1 MSDPNRS
8 MSEVPALLEE
18 RRRYEAWLATLESR
32 RESTPQHVF
41 DRVKADYSARLQRV
55 DEQLALHR
63 HSIQEERTSLNSRR
77 SLLEAEE
84 QLRRDERFELE
95 LRSHVGEFAGSEAE
109 AAFQA
114 VDEALAQLASERQGL
129 DARIKELDML
139 LAIRP
144 PEPHRVAP
152 PARPAPP
159 PAPPVMRMPAPAPAA
174 APAMRVPAP
183 APAPPPAAAPAPAP
197 STAQA
202 PVPVT
207 AATSSSNGAG
217 DEEEGKLRTPNGTF
231 DELAFLSEVVGM
243 PEAERARARVSA
255 EPADHGPV
263 VANGPAVGSA
273 SVIPGVRTD
282 AAAELSSE
290 NARGAIMQQVAPV
303 TRPLAANIPSN
314 TPIVL
319 RTSSQNEQAK
329 TLKCN
334 ECGSLNYPTEW
345 YCERCGAEL
354 AAL

>member
-8 MSEVPALLEE
+8 MNEVPALIEE
-18 RRRYEAWLATLESR
+18 RRRYEAWLATLEMR
-32 RESTPQHVF
+32 RESTPRHVF

-114 VDEALAQLASERQGL
+114 VDEALSQLASERQGL
-129 DARIKELDML
+129 EARIKELDAL
-139 LAIRP
+139 LQIRP
-144 PEPHRVAP
+144 VEPQRA
-152 PARPAPP
+152 APP
-159 PAPPVMRMPAPAPAA
+159 PRPAALPPRAPAMRAPAPAPVAAPMPAPAPVPAS
-174 APAMRVPAP
+174 APASAP
-183 APAPPPAAAPAPAP
+183 APAP
-197 STAQA
+197 
-202 PVPVT
+202 V
-207 AATSSSNGAG
+207 ATSSANGVG
-217 DEEEGKLRTPNGTF
+217 DEEEGKLRTPGGTF

-263 VANGPAVGSA
+263 VANGPAVGNGPA
-273 SVIPGVRTD
+273 IPGVRTD
-282 AAAELSSE
+282 AAAELSSA
-290 NARGAIMQQVAPV
+290 NARGAVMQQVSPV

-319 RTSSQNEQAK
+319 RTTSQNEQAK

>member
-109 AAFQA
+109 SAFQA
-114 VDEALAQLASERQGL
+114 VDEALAQLASERQAL

-144 PEPHRVAP
+144 AEPHRVAP
-152 PARPAPP
+152 PPARPA
-159 PAPPVMRMPAPAPAA
+159 APPA

-183 APAPPPAAAPAPAP
+183 APAPAPAPPPAQAPAPVPAAA
-197 STAQA
+197 
-202 PVPVT
+202 
-207 AATSSSNGAG
+207 SSSNGAG
-217 DEEEGKLRTPNGTF
+217 DEEEGKLRTPGGTF

-243 PEAERARARVSA
+243 PEADRARARVSA

-263 VANGPAVGSA
+263 VANGPAIGSA
-273 SVIPGVRTD
+273 PVIPGVRTD

>member
-32 RESTPQHVF
+32 RGAAPQHVF
-41 DRVKADYSARLQRV
+41 DRVKADYAARLQRV

-114 VDEALAQLASERQGL
+114 VDEALAQLASERQAL

-144 PEPHRVAP
+144 PESHRVPAA
-152 PARPAPP
+152 PARPAAPAAPP
-159 PAPPVMRMPAPAPAA
+159 PA

-183 APAPPPAAAPAPAP
+183 AAAPALPPVQAAAPVPA
-197 STAQA
+197 AG
-202 PVPVT
+202 
-207 AATSSSNGAG
+207 SNGAG
-217 DEEEGKLRTPNGTF
+217 DEEEGKLRTPGGTF

-243 PEAERARARVSA
+243 PEADRARARVSA

-273 SVIPGVRTD
+273 PVIPGVRTD

-290 NARGAIMQQVAPV
+290 NARGAIMQQVPPV

-319 RTSSQNEQAK
+319 RTSSQNQQTK
-329 TLKCN
+329 TLRCN

>member
-8 MSEVPALLEE
+8 MSEVPALIEE
-18 RRRYEAWLATLESR
+18 RRRYESWLATLEMR
-32 RESTPQHVF
+32 RESTPRHVF

-114 VDEALAQLASERQGL
+114 VDEALAQLASERQAL
-129 DARIKELDML
+129 EARIKELDVL
-139 LAIRP
+139 LQIRP
-144 PEPHRVAP
+144 VESQRVVGP
-152 PARPAPP
+152 PPRPAAPP
-159 PAPPVMRMPAPAPAA
+159 PRAPQMRAPAPAPAA
-174 APAMRVPAP
+174 APAPVPVSVPAPAPVPSSAPAP
-183 APAPPPAAAPAPAP
+183 APAP
-197 STAQA
+197 
-202 PVPVT
+202 V
-207 AATSSSNGAG
+207 ATSSANGAG
-217 DEEEGKLRTPNGTF
+217 DEEEGKLRTPGGTF

-243 PEAERARARVSA
+243 PEADRARARVSA

-263 VANGPAVGSA
+263 VATGPAIGNGPA
-273 SVIPGVRTD
+273 IPGVRTD

-290 NARGAIMQQVAPV
+290 NARGAVMQQVQPV

-319 RTSSQNEQAK
+319 RTTSQNEQAK

>member
-144 PEPHRVAP
+144 PEPHRVPAP
-152 PARPAPP
+152 PARPA
-159 PAPPVMRMPAPAPAA
+159 APPA

-183 APAPPPAAAPAPAP
+183 APAPAPAAAPAPAP
-197 STAQA
+197 VHAAAQA
-202 PVPVT
+202 PAPVV
-207 AATSSSNGAG
+207 ASNSNGAG
-217 DEEEGKLRTPNGTF
+217 DEEEGNRRTPGGTF

-243 PEAERARARVSA
+243 PEADRARARVSA

-273 SVIPGVRTD
+273 PVIPGVRTD

-290 NARGAIMQQVAPV
+290 NARGAIMQQVQPV
-303 TRPLAANIPSN
+303 TRPLAANIASN

>member
-114 VDEALAQLASERQGL
+114 VDEALAQLASERQAL

-144 PEPHRVAP
+144 PESHRVPAP
-152 PARPAPP
+152 PARSAAPP
-159 PAPPVMRMPAPAPAA
+159 A

-183 APAPPPAAAPAPAP
+183 VPAAAPAPAP
-197 STAQA
+197 PPVHAAAPASA
-202 PVPVT
+202 PVPV
-207 AATSSSNGAG
+207 AASSSNGAG
-217 DEEEGKLRTPNGTF
+217 DEEEGKLRTPGGTF
-231 DELAFLSEVVGM
+231 DELAFL
-243 PEAERARARVSA
+243 
-255 EPADHGPV
+255 
-263 VANGPAVGSA
+263 
-273 SVIPGVRTD
+273 
-282 AAAELSSE
+282 
-290 NARGAIMQQVAPV
+290 
-303 TRPLAANIPSN
+303 
-314 TPIVL
+314 
-319 RTSSQNEQAK
+319 
-329 TLKCN
+329 
-334 ECGSLNYPTEW
+334 
-345 YCERCGAEL
+345 
-354 AAL
+354 

>member
-41 DRVKADYSARLQRV
+41 DRVKADYAARLQRV

-129 DARIKELDML
+129 DARIKELDTL

-144 PEPHRVAP
+144 AEPRRVAAPPPRPAAP
-152 PARPAPP
+152 PAAPT
-159 PAPPVMRMPAPAPAA
+159 MRMPAPAA
-174 APAMRVPAP
+174 
-183 APAPPPAAAPAPAP
+183 
-197 STAQA
+197 
-202 PVPVT
+202 
-207 AATSSSNGAG
+207 
-217 DEEEGKLRTPNGTF
+217 
-231 DELAFLSEVVGM
+231 
-243 PEAERARARVSA
+243 
-255 EPADHGPV
+255 
-263 VANGPAVGSA
+263 
-273 SVIPGVRTD
+273 
-282 AAAELSSE
+282 
-290 NARGAIMQQVAPV
+290 
-303 TRPLAANIPSN
+303 
-314 TPIVL
+314 
-319 RTSSQNEQAK
+319 
-329 TLKCN
+329 
-334 ECGSLNYPTEW
+334 
-345 YCERCGAEL
+345 
-354 AAL
+354 

>member
-109 AAFQA
+109 SAFQA
-114 VDEALAQLASERQGL
+114 VDEALAQLASERQAL

-144 PEPHRVAP
+144 AEPHRVAP
-152 PARPAPP
+152 PPRPA
-159 PAPPVMRMPAPAPAA
+159 APPA

-183 APAPPPAAAPAPAP
+183 APAPAPAPPPAQAPAPVPAAA
-197 STAQA
+197 
-202 PVPVT
+202 
-207 AATSSSNGAG
+207 SSSNGAG
-217 DEEEGKLRTPNGTF
+217 DEEEGKLRTPGGTF

-243 PEAERARARVSA
+243 PEADRARARVSA

-263 VANGPAVGSA
+263 VANGPAIGSA
-273 SVIPGVRTD
+273 PVIPGVRTD

>member
-129 DARIKELDML
+129 DARIKELDVL

-152 PARPAPP
+152 PPRPAAP
-159 PAPPVMRMPAPAPAA
+159 PAAPAMRVTAPAP

-183 APAPPPAAAPAPAP
+183 APVPAPPPAHAVAP
-197 STAQA
+197 A
-202 PVPVT
+202 PVPV
-207 AATSSSNGAG
+207 AASNANGAG

-290 NARGAIMQQVAPV
+290 NARGAIMQQVPPV
-303 TRPLAANIPSN
+303 TRPLGANIASN

-319 RTSSQNEQAK
+319 RTQNEQAK